1 MVKYTPW
8 VIILA
13 MIVLLIP
20 GLTTR
25 VENEKDNKNITM
37 STNTSY
43 GYNLS
48 RTSFDTHQEI
58 SAKVI
63 GVLKYNNDLREK
75 ILKRNIGSYGML
87 YSNEGIG
94 NISNIYS
101 TETSKPFSLGE
112 DGLLGYTHINESDYQ
127 TEINHRYDIG
137 SLISYYRGGSL
148 PTTNQIKWKG
158 LYDDYTKY
166 IDDTF
171 GLNYTALNL
180 LADLFNAS
188 KVSKDINTE
197 YNRDRSLTIQSIL
210 NDFLQYDNI
219 KHAMEKTRIGT
230 VIPNPDAA
238 FAGSITT
245 NINNF
250 SGKDTPLGT
259 ITNSMYAHTL
269 RNAAQFNS
277 IRRTP
282 YITPGVYENLGL
294 KMSTIANMNVG
305 YRVDPDTG
313 RLAYELGKGIAVG
326 NYDLMSLD
334 IFQQMDVIDGSKDVA
349 SSQNARYRN
358 IIANS
363 DRYMPF
369 DGHKY
374 TTDTISKIPL
384 LTTLVTPMP
393 GNRVFY
399 SWNEGDKGNWS
410 EGLFYYSGN
419 LGYGDIRDNELSKT
433 DLLGKTQELYRKHDE
448 TGIDTII
455 GRFHTSGGR
464 DTRHNEANLLQTAVS
479 TFGMSHGR
487 NLLNKDAYE
496 TGVAKKVNGY
506 ENPYCRTWTYHHQ
519 YARLGDTIRPF
530 TNTTMGEYVTTGVDT
545 VQKDWWKYGRR
556 GGSAGRLRD
565 HSVLNSNGMVN
576 ITPTSPG
583 KNAAAVDIKK
593 CMFSIENLAWKT
605 HKKYNGK
612 SLSPEQT
619 GPNGGRIMWFPP
631 YDLKF
636 NEQVGVNWN
645 PVDFIGRGEKIY
657 TYTNTERTGTLSFA
671 LLVDHPSVIDM
682 WKNSGALSLEEEE
695 KEQTLL
701 RFFAGCEVLDLNN
714 KKVVNPEPPVIPPT
728 PPPTPVIPI
737 VEERVENLVFYI
749 FFPNNYSGVDD
760 YGSRLDDY
768 VEDAAMDMRE
778 GGKKS
783 EAHIQN
789 VFEYLAYEYESSGL
803 VEYEDG
809 LYKNSKWKYRVD
821 KAYEGHVMS
830 SESNYIDTTNFKL
843 NTELTAITKDSNFSD
858 ANFTF
863 RSVAT
868 GALPSKISEK
878 GKKIKK
884 INITPYASSHG
895 RQEDNHKLYMNRG
908 RMVAE
913 WIKSELTGYLN
924 FESSMISKHHS
935 NDQIIQV
942 DDVDKSNI
950 SGESAKRARCVK
962 IAIEVVVE
970 EIVRSAEDMTVDT
983 SESATTV
990 TQNGVATTDSATTD
1004 KKADKKAKREQRKAN
1019 RAVEKAMKKLTAQ
1032 GVSTTINEER
1042 KEAFSASIKKQ
1053 TEAEKPTLKAPLM
1066 LSRMTDDLKIL
1077 SASEIEAKRR
1087 EMIENDVTWDKE
1099 AQYFQMLEAND
1110 SLLYNKLTDKIKF
1123 FNPAFHSITPE
1134 GFNARLGFL
1143 HQCTRQGNTVG
1154 ASEAGLKSA
1163 GNLAFGRPP
1172 ICVLRIG
1179 DFFHT
1184 KIIIQSI
1191 SIDYETPQ
1199 WDINTEGIG
1208 VQPMFARISMN
1219 FVFLGGSD
1227 IEAPI
1232 SRLQNALTF
1241 NYYANQSIYDKRA
1254 DMGMYEFNKP
1264 VIQGT
1269 PWLPG
1274 YDTYEA
1280 SINVGN
1286 MESGVWDPKESY
1298 DELKGKSAL

>member
-1 MVKYTPW
+1 MS
-8 VIILA
+8 
-13 MIVLLIP
+13 
-20 GLTTR
+20 
-25 VENEKDNKNITM
+25 NNKNITM

-48 RTSFDTHQEI
+48 RTSYDTHQEI

-87 YSNEGIG
+87 PSNEGIG

-101 TETSKPFSLGE
+101 IETSKPFSLGE

-137 SLISYYRGGSL
+137 DFISYYRGGSL

-171 GLNYTALNL
+171 GLNYTSLNL
-180 LADLFNAS
+180 LADLFNTS
-188 KVSKDINTE
+188 KVSQAINTE
-197 YNRDRSLTIQSIL
+197 YSRDRSLTIQSIL

-219 KHAMEKTRIGT
+219 KHAMEQTRIGT

-250 SGKDTPLGT
+250 SGTDTPLGI

-313 RLAYELGKGIAVG
+313 RLAYELGEGIGVG
-326 NYDLMSLD
+326 NYDLMTLD
-334 IFQQMDVIDGSKDVA
+334 IFQQMDVIDKNKDVA

-358 IIANS
+358 LSRSA
-363 DRYMPF
+363 YLPF
-369 DGHKY
+369 SGFKY
-374 TTDTISKIPL
+374 NENYTPIPT
-384 LTTLVTPMP
+384 LTTNFVKTS
-393 GNRVFY
+393 GNKTYYF
-399 SWNEGDKGNWS
+399 WNEGDKGNHS
-410 EGLFYYSGN
+410 IEFFTDSNVSINQKLIEMSQSSNVSDQLITKTNSLFQS
-419 LGYGDIRDNELSKT
+419 
-433 DLLGKTQELYRKHDE
+433 HDE
-448 TGIDTII
+448 TGIDTLI

-464 DTRHNEANLLQTAVS
+464 DKTHNEANLFQTAIS
-479 TFGMSHGR
+479 SFGMSHGR

-496 TGVAKKVNGY
+496 TGIAKKTNGY

-519 YARLGDTIRPF
+519 YGKLGDTIRPF
-530 TNTTMGEYVTTGVDT
+530 TNNTMGEYVTTGVDI

-556 GGSAGRLRD
+556 GGSASRLRD
-565 HSVLNSNGMVN
+565 NSVLNSNGMVN
-576 ITPTSPG
+576 ITPTKPNQKGS
-583 KNAAAVDIKK
+583 AVDIKK

-682 WKNSGALSLEEEE
+682 WRKNSALGLDEDE

-701 RFFAGCEVLDLNN
+701 RFFAGCEVLDFNN
-714 KKVVNPEPPVIPPT
+714 KKIVNEEPSIIPVQPK
-728 PPPTPVIPI
+728 PTPVIPI
-737 VEERVENLVFYI
+737 VEEKVEELVFYI
-749 FFPNNYSGVDD
+749 FFPNNYSGIDD
-760 YGSRLDDY
+760 YEKRIDDY
-768 VEDAAMDMRE
+768 VEEIRYDLSDGE
-778 GGKKS
+778 KKS
-783 EAHIQN
+783 EGHIEN
-789 VFEYLAYEYESSGL
+789 VFQYLYGEYESSL
-803 VEYEDG
+803 STNVTHKE
-809 LYKNSKWKYRVD
+809 LYTDKKWKYRVD
-821 KAYEGHVMS
+821 KAYENHVMS
-830 SESNYIDTTNFKL
+830 TEDNYDDTTNFKL
-843 NTELTAITKDSNFSD
+843 NSDLSAVKKDSNFSD
-858 ANFTF
+858 ANFTLGD
-863 RSVAT
+863 VYT
-868 GALPSKISEK
+868 GNLPAKITEK
-878 GKKIKK
+878 GKKIKH
-884 INITPYASSHG
+884 ITVTPYASSHG
-895 RQEDNHKLYMNRG
+895 RKEDNIKLYTNRG
-908 RMVAE
+908 RMATY
-913 WIKSELTGYLN
+913 WLQQTLTGFFDYD
-924 FESSMISKHHS
+924 FS
-935 NDQIIQV
+935 NIACKSNHNQIIEV
-942 DDVDKSNI
+942 DEIDKGNI
-950 SGESAKRARCVK
+950 SGESAKRGRCVK
-962 IAIEVVVE
+962 ISIGVVVE
-970 EIVRSAEDMTVDT
+970 ETVRSAENMTVDT
-983 SESATTV
+983 SKTATTV
-990 TQNGVATTDSATTD
+990 TQNMATTNVTDSTSSSKAQKRA
-1004 KKADKKAKREQRKAN
+1004 KKKN
-1019 RAVEKAMKKLTAQ
+1019 NN
-1032 GVSTTINEER
+1032 STTLAASTSNTIMEER
-1042 KEAFSASIKKQ
+1042 KAAISADIRKQ
-1053 TEAEKPTLKAPLM
+1053 TEESLPTIKAPLN
-1066 LSRMTDDLKIL
+1066 LSRMTDDIKIL
-1077 SASEIEAKRR
+1077 SASEMEAKRR
-1087 EMIENDVTWDKE
+1087 EMVEKDVTWDKE

-1110 SLLYNKLTDKIKF
+1110 SLLYNKLIDKIKF

-1154 ASEAGLKSA
+1154 ASESGLKSA

-1254 DMGMYEFNKP
+1254 DMGMYEFGKP
-1264 VIQGT
+1264 TIQGT

-1274 YDTYEA
+1274 YDSYE
-1280 SINVGN
+1280 STIKVGN
-1286 MESGVWDPKESY
+1286 MESGVWDEKESY